1 MAGAPLSIRLPEET
15 RRKMREV
22 DVDWPEYIRTAIEAK
37 IRESQRKKAA
47 ESMDKIREKTGHG
60 GEFDSTRSIREDR
73 NNATV

>member
-1 MAGAPLSIRLPEET
+1 MSIRLPEET

-47 ESMDKIREKTGHG
+47 ESMDKIREKTKY